1 MVDKTERE
9 RTLKL
14 FASDDDWAAFT
25 EAIPRD
31 WRLRFEKLA
40 NCVEADV
47 EERPD
52 RRRGRSYTW
61 HTLRDL
67 RATSPSAYE
76 AAYRRGRL
84 LRSWEIGV
92 RQRTNGSE
100 TLAFSDGLTWG
111 SIGQILGYLLGEIPD
126 SEKRDLYARLL
137 DAYSRTDRGAQLEKE
152 DNPG

>member
-1 MVDKTERE
+1 MNDKTERE

-14 FASDDDWAAFT
+14 FASDDDWVAFT

-31 WRLRFEKLA
+31 WRTRFERLA
-40 NCVEADV
+40 KCVEVDV
-47 EERPD
+47 EKRPE
-52 RRRGRSYTW
+52 RRRGVSYSW

-67 RATSPSAYE
+67 RATSPRKYE
-76 AAYRRGRL
+76 TAHRRGQL

-100 TLAFSDGLTWG
+100 TIAFSDGITWG

-126 SEKRDLYARLL
+126 DEKRALYDRLL
-137 DAYSRTDRGAQLEKE
+137 AAYPDTDHGAPMRGEE
-152 DNPG
+152 NPS